1 MGAKLATEHH
11 RYLYRRSECFRAVAV
26 PSPAAAGP
34 PIPYW
39 PSVVVK
45 PDTISGVQTYYVN
58 LILDIIFGGFA
69 LTVGIASILFTT
81 ATDLGSTVAAG
92 AIIGAA
98 SCGLV
103 IVFVINFI
111 VALMSVIRMHHG
123 AREYGPDHARNAG
136 RGVLFKWIGT
146 TLSTLAAILVVYLLI
161 GGTSLFL
168 GAGSVQSTVF
178 VPLLVTIFW
187 TAGVGSKA
195 QMYRF
200 MVRSL
205 QPPETRRWADIAS
218 FLIPALGIIGI
229 AAVGYVTVRVLDV
242 AANPSSVT
250 SEEAARLFSLLIG
263 GVFLPPGLALIGYV
277 IFLSVYAKTR
287 QRLDAGLAQLY
298 RAVPAPSAWAW
309 PGSAYAPSNPPP
321 PAPPSAGPGGDRPPC
336 RGARPRPAPVR

>member
-1 MGAKLATEHH
+1 MAQPL
-11 RYLYRRSECFRAVAV
+11 
-26 PSPAAAGP
+26 PSAAGP
-34 PIPYW
+34 PVPYW

-45 PDTISGVQTYYVN
+45 PDTLRGVQTYYVN
-58 LILDIIFGGFA
+58 LILDIIFGAFA
-69 LTVGIASILFTT
+69 LTVGIASILLTT
-81 ATDLGSTVAAG
+81 SNPASAIAAA
-92 AIIGAA
+92 AIIGSAA
-98 SCGLV
+98 CGLV

-123 AREYGPDHARNAG
+123 ANEYGPDHARNAG
-136 RGVLFKWIGT
+136 LGVIFKWIGT

-161 GGTSLFL
+161 GGTSVFF

-218 FLIPALGIIGI
+218 FLIPALGVIGI
-229 AAVGYVTVRVLDV
+229 AAVGYVTIRFLDV

-309 PGSAYAPSNPPP
+309 PQGPASSPSNPPP
-321 PAPPSAGPGGDRPPC
+321 PGPPSAVAGGNCPSC
-336 RGARPRPAPVR
+336 GVAVPAAAMFCMNCGTKVRA

>member
-1 MGAKLATEHH
+1 M
-11 RYLYRRSECFRAVAV
+11 AV

-69 LTVGIASILFTT
+69 LTVGIASILLTT

-123 AREYGPDHARNAG
+123 AREYGPDHQRNAG

-146 TLSTLAAILVVYLLI
+146 TMSTLAAILVVYLVIVGTSSLV
-161 GGTSLFL
+161 GGT
-168 GAGSVQSTVF
+168 TVPTIVY
-178 VPLLVTIFW
+178 VPLLVTVFW

-205 QPPETRRWADIAS
+205 QPPETRRWSDVAS
-218 FLIPALGIIGI
+218 FLIPALGVVGI
-229 AAVGYVTVRVLDV
+229 ALVGYVTVRVLNV
-242 AANPSSVT
+242 FSNPASITAAES
-250 SEEAARLFSLLIG
+250 ARLFSLMVG
-263 GVFLPPGLALIGYV
+263 GVFLPPGLALIGY
-277 IFLSVYAKTR
+277 IMFLWIYAKTKD
-287 QRLDAGLAQLY
+287 RLSKGLMQLY
-298 RAVPAPSAWAW
+298 ASVPPPMAWV
-309 PGSAYAPSNPPP
+309 PPVPPP
-321 PAPPSAGPGGDRPPC
+321 PAANPGFYAPTAGTTIACPRCGFASPPTNAFC
-336 RGARPRPAPVR
+336 MNCGAPLRS